1 MAAVLVEQAE
11 QFGARRV
18 GDGIPRRQRLAA
30 ARLVPG
36 PPGRPLALGA
46 AVARVARAVE
56 PGADLEM
63 HRCLLAL
70 ARSAE
75 GAARVEAE
83 GGAILAR
90 QVGCGTGAVPQV
102 VARQCHRRAVV
113 LLGLHRHHRGLLHF
127 VEDLRPLG
135 GVTFPHDRESRT
147 IHLCA
152 SSEERIRDGQARIL
166 SLGVARHHLP
176 DH

>member
-63 HRCLLAL
+63 HRRLLAL

-75 GAARVEAE
+75 GAALVEAE

-90 QVGCGTGAVPQV
+90 QVGCGAGAVSQV
-102 VARQCHRRAVV
+102 VARQRHRVF
-113 LLGLHRHHRGLLHF
+113 LGLHRHHRGLLHF

-135 GVTFPHDRESRT
+135 GVTFPHDRESRM